1 MLGKGW
7 GMKSFR
13 TYAKAFHPPSGSAL
27 QIIKIDCIFN
37 IMKNSYYA
45 QLLFPR
51 NNYKMTLNVTL
62 V

>member
-1 MLGKGW
+1 
-7 GMKSFR
+7 MKSFR
-13 TYAKAFHPPSGSAL
+13 TYAKAFHPPSGLAL
-27 QIIKIDCIFN
+27 QIIKIACIFN